1 MTDAVKI
8 IVFGMENSISIIIW
22 LYYFVV
28 VTHYPSREIMNED
41 FRFFSA
47 DSMVINVHQITKK
60 TLVFS
65 NNNGDNITEN
75 YIELKV

>member
-1 MTDAVKI
+1 
-8 IVFGMENSISIIIW
+8 
-22 LYYFVV
+22 
-28 VTHYPSREIMNED
+28 MNED